1 MLDPEKLRKTKRKK
15 GTRYGPARMKGD
27 AGPEPT
33 RREFV
38 RSAII
43 TGGVV
48 AAGAGAAVLLHDRD
62 ARVAA
67 TATGGGALVRD
78 FTIAGTVGAAPLA
91 IVRGIAPAETMVRA
105 AVEALGGMA
114 RFIARGDVVVVKP
127 NIGWDRNPKQAAN
140 TNPEVVA
147 AVIKLAMEA
156 GAKRVIVTD
165 GSCND
170 PFRCFSRSGIG
181 KAAQE
186 IGAEVL
192 LPAEHRFRKMDL
204 RGEVLDSWPVLK
216 PIVEADKVI
225 NVPVAKHHNL
235 AGFTASMKNWYGLLG
250 GRRNRLHQNIDMSI
264 ADLATFLRPT
274 LTVVDALNMLV
285 RNGPQGGS
293 LKDVVAKNTIM
304 ASTDQV
310 ALDSWGC
317 TLLGLTRDK
326 LPYLKIG
333 HERGIGDMNWEGRL
347 KEIAVTG

>member
-1 MLDPEKLRKTKRKK
+1 MDIDKIRKGKRKK

-27 AGPEPT
+27 AGADLT
-33 RREFV
+33 RRELFKHGAV
-38 RSAII
+38 A
-43 TGGVV
+43 GALV
-48 AAGAGAAVLLHDRD
+48 AAGGVSAVLLHDRD
-62 ARVAA
+62 KRVRV
-67 TATGGGALVRD
+67 TAGGGAALVRD
-78 FTIAGTVGAAPLA
+78 FTLPGTAKGAPLVVA
-91 IVRGIAPAETMVRA
+91 TGPAAAEAMVRA
-105 AVEALGGMA
+105 AVDALGGMA
-114 RFIARGDVVVVKP
+114 KFIARGDVVVIKP

-140 TNPEVVA
+140 TNPEVVT
-147 AVIKLAMEA
+147 AVIKMAMEA

-204 RGEVLDSWPVLK
+204 KGAVLDEWPVLK

-274 LTVVDALNMLV
+274 LVVVDAINVLV

-293 LKDVVAKNTIM
+293 LKDVVAMNKVA

-310 ALDSWGC
+310 ALDAWGC

-333 HERGIGDMNWEGRL
+333 HERGIGDMNFESRL
-347 KEIAVTG
+347 TEIKVTG